1 MNAVAATVARAHA
14 DQILRAAIAAADPAP
29 LVTRGIHA
37 APELKA
43 HQNVH
48 ILAVGKAA
56 ARMCA
61 AALDALDQLG
71 ARVAAALVILPRNAT
86 APAPR
91 DDVRVLH
98 AAHPLPD
105 ASSKAAGLAA
115 ERLLTG
121 TAADDIVLVL
131 LSGGAS
137 ALAVLPVNGLSV
149 EDYAIRVDRIMRAGG
164 DIRELNTE
172 RRRID
177 RLKAGG
183 MAALAAPSR
192 VIGLV
197 LSDVVGDP
205 LDMIASG
212 PLTPDGVPAAN
223 ATVSVV
229 GNNDVALDG
238 AAHCATT
245 LGYDVRRIEHA
256 LTGEA
261 RAAGVWLAR
270 EALRLQNEL
279 IGDDVA
285 VCLLAGGET
294 TVTVTG
300 DGVGGRNQELA
311 LAAALELTSAPGITI
326 AAAGTDGVDGPTDAA
341 GAIADPGTLLRAA
354 AAGIDAARSLQRND
368 SHTFFN
374 AVGDAFVTGPT
385 DTNVLDVQLAL
396 IRRAGA
402 RGHAAPPDPGRSI
415 GRFRRS
421 SAADDQSR

>member
-1 MNAVAATVARAHA
+1 VNADAAAVARVHA
-14 DQILRAAIAAADPAP
+14 AQILRAAIAAADPAP
-29 LVTRGIHA
+29 LVTRGILA
-37 APELKA
+37 APALNA
-43 HQNVH
+43 HQTVH
-48 ILAVGKAA
+48 VLAVGKAA

-71 ARVAAALVILPRNAT
+71 ARVAAALLILPHNAT

-91 DDVRVLH
+91 DNVRVLH

-105 ASSKAAGLAA
+105 ASSTAAGLAA
-115 ERLLTG
+115 ERLLTA

-149 EDYAIRVDRIMRAGG
+149 EDYASRVDSIMRAGG
-164 DIRELNTE
+164 DIHELNTE

-212 PLTPDGVPAAN
+212 PLTPDGAPAAN

-245 LGYDVRRIEHA
+245 LGYEVRRIGHA

-261 RAAGVWLAR
+261 RTAGVWLAR
-270 EALRLQNEL
+270 EAMRLQVEL
-279 IGDDVA
+279 IDDMA

-300 DGVGGRNQELA
+300 DGVGGRNQELV
-311 LAAALELTSAPGITI
+311 LAAALELASVPGITI
-326 AAAGTDGVDGPTDAA
+326 AAAGTDGVDGPTGAA
-341 GAIADPGTLLRAA
+341 GAIADPDTLLRAA
-354 AAGIDAARSLQRND
+354 AAGIDAARSLQHND
-368 SHTFFN
+368 SYTFFN
-374 AVGDAFVTGPT
+374 AVGGGFVTGPT
-385 DTNVLDVQLAL
+385 GTNVLDIQLAL
-396 IRRAGA
+396 IRPSG
-402 RGHAAPPDPGRSI
+402 DRSLTP
-415 GRFRRS
+415 
-421 SAADDQSR
+421 